1 MAQIL
6 HRSAKGKMID
16 MNKMSSQN
24 ELAVAV
30 SNVKINARG
39 DELGAGGQ
47 IIRNTMSHDTVAPAS
62 NIPTEQY
69 TARPSIAENIT
80 LKKPNTPT
88 TPQKPTEPQKVVI
101 TQTTDAPP
109 FAITHPAPTV
119 NLEKSNK
126 GKQ

>member
-16 MNKMSSQN
+16 MNKMASQN

-30 SNVKINARG
+30 SNVKVNARG
-39 DELGAGGQ
+39 DELGPGGQ
-47 IIRNTMSHDTVAPAS
+47 IIRNNMSHDMVAPAS
-62 NIPTEQY
+62 NIPAEQY
-69 TARPSIAENIT
+69 TARPSVAENIEP
-80 LKKPNTPT
+80 KKPNTP
-88 TPQKPTEPQKVVI
+88 QKPIESQKVVM
-101 TQTTDAPP
+101 TQPVDASP

-126 GKQ
+126 GK